1 MRIKIK
7 YHSNEI
13 DKITNIEYKSDW
25 FDLRSAENVS
35 LKAGEYKLIS
45 LGVSME
51 LPEGYEAYVIPRSS
65 TFKNFGIIQT
75 NHVGLIDSSYCGNN
89 DIWRYPTLAMRDT
102 KIKVNDRICQFRIQK
117 KMPVV
122 TFEEVDFLDN
132 EDRNG
137 FGSTGIN

>member
-1 MRIKIK
+1 MQIKIK

-25 FDLRSAENVS
+25 YDLRSAENVS

-51 LPEGYEAYVIPRSS
+51 LPEGYEAYIIPRSS

-75 NHVGLIDSSYCGNN
+75 NHFGLVDESYHGNN
-89 DIWRYPTLAMRDT
+89 DIWKFSAYALRDT
-102 KIKVNDRICQFRIQK
+102 EIKVNDRICQFRIQK
-117 KMPVV
+117 KMPIIK
-122 TFEEVDFLDN
+122 FKEVDFLDN

-137 FGSTGIN
+137 FGSTGTN